1 MHTHQTDRGS
11 RAAGAAAVWVTTVL
25 FKVFPLPLIAI
36 AVLRR
41 RWKFVAWSA
50 GLLVAMT
57 LVTLTIAPTSLYG
70 QFLDTS
76 RVVTANRVASPW
88 NVSVDSLIHSFDP
101 SWRAAGVAFYGMLAL
116 RVGVFGGLYWWKL
129 RAADD
134 DVQWAYAWVA
144 LLALHPQIW
153 WHYLALLVPAMAYM
167 VASRSARAAARG
179 RPAMD
184 PRIWWLIPA
193 VAGLTLPL
201 VYVVDTGTLRLYAP
215 ILLLVAAVTMPF
227 VADA

>member
-1 MHTHQTDRGS
+1 
-11 RAAGAAAVWVTTVL
+11 
-25 FKVFPLPLIAI
+25 
-36 AVLRR
+36 
-41 RWKFVAWSA
+41 
-50 GLLVAMT
+50 
-57 LVTLTIAPTSLYG
+57 
-70 QFLDTS
+70 
-76 RVVTANRVASPW
+76 
-88 NVSVDSLIHSFDP
+88 
-101 SWRAAGVAFYGMLAL
+101 MLAL

-129 RAADD
+129 RDADD

-184 PRIWWLIPA
+184 HRIWWLIPA